1 MEGLS
6 RVLMIAGLMLM
17 SCWSLAHAQNST
29 LGREAL
35 GWADQQRML
44 SQRMAKNW
52 VLLAHESMRAEQSQ
66 QLKNSMGQFEQ
77 NLAQL
82 SNLAQQNAAIWQG
95 DLATLKGQW
104 LVYRDLLGKNPQRP
118 LIPQLLAT
126 ADQTLKLSE
135 QLVMAIKSNQN
146 LGWNGLMLDLAGQQ
160 SMLSQRI
167 ALLYATQTQFGQAG
181 DIGVQYQQAIQTF
194 VRGMKRLESY
204 QGHSPRIKQTI
215 AAVQTRWRFTE
226 YVFQQPRSMARVV
239 DVNCEQLLN
248 DLTAITSSYVVMD
261 AR

>member
-1 MEGLS
+1 MEGLNRS
-6 RVLMIAGLMLM
+6 IWMLVLMIFM
-17 SCWSLAHAQNST
+17 SVGIAHAQNLSKD
-29 LGREAL
+29 RSAM

-52 VLLAHESMRAEQSQ
+52 VLLAHEAMRAEQRQ
-66 QLKNSMGQFEQ
+66 QLNTSMAQFER

-82 SNLAQQNAAIWQG
+82 SLYSPRNVGAWQG

-104 LVYRDLLGKNPQRP
+104 LVYREMLAQSPQRS
-118 LIPQLLAT
+118 LIPALLAA
-126 ADQTLKLSE
+126 ADRTLTLSE
-135 QLVMAIKSNQN
+135 QLVSSLKASQN

-167 ALLYATQTQFGQAG
+167 ALLYATQTQFGQTG

-194 VRGMKRLESY
+194 VKGMKRLESY
-204 QGHSPRIKQTI
+204 QGHSAQVKQSI

-226 YVFQQPRSMARVV
+226 YVFQQPRSMSRVV
-239 DVNCEQLLN
+239 DVNCEQLLQ
-248 DLTAITSSYVVMD
+248 DLNVITSAYVTLES
-261 AR
+261 R